1 VFTTLIVQPIFNLL
15 VLIYALLPGHNFGVA
30 IIIFTIVIRLLMWPL
45 VRKQLRNAKLMRE
58 LQPELKRIKKE
69 SKGDR
74 QKESMLIMD
83 LYKERGVSPFGSIFI
98 LLLQLPILIGL
109 YAGLRRIID
118 DPYQIV
124 SFAYPFLQN
133 LSWMKELA
141 SDISKFDATLFGFI
155 DLAKPAL
162 GPNGV
167 YWPAMM
173 IVLASAI
180 TQYFQGKQL
189 MPTDSGDRKLRQIL
203 KDASSGKETDQ
214 AEVNAAVGR
223 ITLFFMPVMIFFFT
237 VNIASALSLYWFVSG
252 LIALIQ
258 QARVF
263 KEDEVEMATKLHKD
277 DKKDTKNSP
286 TSGRK
291 KVKSTARVVSISS
304 EKPNEEANTASKT
317 PKNKNPPLKNLKR
330 GGNNN
335 GRIDFVCQKVLR
347 GCTIIFWPEHRR
359 LCHERR
365 RCNRA
370 INTLN
375 SS

>member
-30 IIIFTIVIRLLMWPL
+30 IIIFTVVIRLLMWPL

-252 LIALIQ
+252 LIALVQ

-304 EKPNEEANTASKT
+304 EKPNEVANNASKT
-317 PKNKNPPLKNLKR
+317 PKKQKSTSKKSKKR
-330 GGNNN
+330 
-335 GRIDFVCQKVLR
+335 RK
-347 GCTIIFWPEHRR
+347 
-359 LCHERR
+359 
-365 RCNRA
+365 
-370 INTLN
+370 
-375 SS
+375 